1 MRRKMLKRAG
11 VGLVILAV
19 GILSTVIGT
28 AWADSDGE
36 REALA
41 RIVHELRALEPLI
54 QEAEAQADPQARI
67 RFEYLWLRKDIA
79 KMIQGVQ
86 DHIDGPR
93 AEPRAVEPLRG
104 DYRR

>member
-1 MRRKMLKRAG
+1 MKIIAAG
-11 VGLVILAV
+11 LALASILVG
-19 GILSTVIGT
+19 TT
-28 AWADSDGE
+28 AWADNGGE

-41 RIVHELRALEPLI
+41 RIVHELRALESLI
-54 QEAEAQADPQARI
+54 QEAEAQAEPGRVH
-67 RFEYLWLRKDIA
+67 FEYLWLRKDIA

-86 DHIDGPR
+86 DHVDGGR